1 MSNDSP
7 MEDHLD
13 GVVEQDDGEP
23 QARHFAIQNEP
34 FGFFELDDRPA
45 QAFHT
50 SILRQVLVRPP
61 SLMLRRGSPRVESG
75 LGNRP
80 VGWDV

>member
-1 MSNDSP
+1 

-23 QARHFAIQNEP
+23 QARHLAIQNEP

-50 SILRQVLVRPP
+50 SILKQVLVRPP
-61 SLMLRRGSPRVESG
+61 SLTLRRGSPRVESA
-75 LGNRP
+75 REP
-80 VGWDV
+80 SGWSDV